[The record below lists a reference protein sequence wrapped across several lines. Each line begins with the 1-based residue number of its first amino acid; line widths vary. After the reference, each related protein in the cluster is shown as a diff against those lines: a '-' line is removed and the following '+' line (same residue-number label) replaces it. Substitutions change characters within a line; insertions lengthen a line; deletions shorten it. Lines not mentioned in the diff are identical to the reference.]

1 MDSPAAATDVAASA
15 GSGDL
20 DLRYWGHVLWRG
32 RLLVATGAV
41 VGLGL
46 GVLAGF
52 LQTPLYQAAVLM
64 QIEPPPPTFLTV
76 TDALVGGGGYWQN
89 ADFYNTEF
97 KVLRSTGLGDQV
109 VNKLELAKAPP
120 YQGNP

>member
-1 MDSPAAATDVAASA
+1 MATPPVPSAETGSA

-32 RLLVATGAV
+32 RLLVATAAV

-46 GVLAGF
+46 AVVAGY
-52 LQTPLYQAAVLM
+52 LQTPVYQAAVLM

-97 KVLRSTGLGDQV
+97 KVLR
-109 VNKLELAKAPP
+109 
-120 YQGNP
+120 